1 MKPGS
6 IRWMEIPTANLE
18 QSCAF
23 YEKVF
28 GWKTRASGHWPNYA
42 FFDDPD
48 EHAVGGF
55 DASLKPQ
62 GEEGFRLFI
71 LVEDVDE
78 ALAKIEAAG
87 GRTAH
92 PKELIHEEVGW
103 WGAFHD
109 PSGNYLCL
117 WERPKK

>member
-1 MKPGS
+1 M
-6 IRWMEIPTANLE
+6 
-18 QSCAF
+18 
-23 YEKVF
+23 
-28 GWKTRASGHWPNYA
+28 
-42 FFDDPD
+42 
-48 EHAVGGF
+48 GGF